1 MAKTL
6 GVTQT
11 PETVR
16 KFIGGHGTIE
26 KPGTLSSTGAAVTI
40 VAGQVLSKVGGKY
53 VKFNPAGADGSQ
65 TPSAILM
72 EDVDVPAAGD
82 AKTSVYVHGEFL
94 KAGLNW
100 NGADAAQT
108 ATAIDVLA
116 GTGIYVK

>member
-6 GVTQT
+6 GVTRE

-26 KPGTLSSTGAAVTI
+26 KPGTLASTGAAVTL
-40 VAGQVLSKVGGKY
+40 VAGQVLSKVAGKY
-53 VKFNPAGADGSQ
+53 VAFNPAGEDGSQ

-82 AKTSVYVHGEFL
+82 AKTTVYVHGEFL
-94 KAGLNW
+94 KAGLGW
-100 NGADAAQT
+100 SEATAPQIAA
-108 ATAIDVLA
+108 AIDVLA